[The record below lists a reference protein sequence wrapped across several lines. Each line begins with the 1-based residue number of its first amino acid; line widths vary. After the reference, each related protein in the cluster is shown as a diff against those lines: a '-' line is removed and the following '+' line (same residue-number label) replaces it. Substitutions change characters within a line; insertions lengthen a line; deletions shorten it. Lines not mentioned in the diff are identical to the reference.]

1 MATQHALDGKRSA
14 TPPTKLDHS
23 LSRVFRA
30 AWTKST
36 RVAKKRGNE
45 LLVSTKQGFHG
56 ALGHCHIHEW
66 VYQLISSFLPRLP
79 RHDHRW
85 LDAVPGASFASVG
98 EDAGPLSAR

>member
-30 AWTKST
+30 AWPKST

-45 LLVSTKQGFHG
+45 LLVRTKQGFHG
-56 ALGHCHIHEW
+56 APGHCHMDEW
-66 VYQLISSFLPRLP
+66 VYQLMSSCSQ

-85 LDAVPGASFASVG
+85 LEAIPGASFASVG